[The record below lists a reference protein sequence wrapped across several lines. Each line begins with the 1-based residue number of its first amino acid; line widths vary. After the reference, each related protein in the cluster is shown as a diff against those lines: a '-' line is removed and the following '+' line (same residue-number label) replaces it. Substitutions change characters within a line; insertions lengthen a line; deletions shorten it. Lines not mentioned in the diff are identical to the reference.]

1 MKAISTFM
9 NISCKRWRGT
19 GWKVLGLGLG
29 LSLAICGQGL
39 ARDNTGD
46 LAGQEAVEDTPE
58 AHVGA
63 GYENLRN
70 NRYEAA
76 AQEFRTALALNPRLI
91 LQARFPMAVALFE
104 LHKNEEARHEFEAV
118 RRTVGDHPNVE
129 YYLGRLDLA
138 EGKLDAAI
146 DELNKAAAKPPFPD
160 TAYQLGS
167 AYLKKHDLASAEKW
181 LTKAAELTPND
192 SAVQFR
198 LSVFYNEAG
207 RKEAAQQALARS
219 EQLRQREAE
228 LDKVRLECN
237 QKLDHGSLEDA
248 RPICEQLND
257 PDDAD
262 KLTMLGTIYGQH
274 GAFED
279 ALKPL
284 RRAAEL
290 SPNSPQ
296 MQYNLAF
303 DLAQLNWFEEAREP
317 LAKAVERWPDL
328 FPLNFLY
335 GEILLNLGEESRAYE
350 ALHRAHELNPQDPGA
365 AELLYQV
372 TLNLAGKSLAGKEF
386 SSAQKYL
393 REAAKLNPHDP
404 ELHRLLAE
412 VYDAT
417 GRQTEAQEER
427 LQQEQLKNANSPGP
441 K

>member
-1 MKAISTFM
+1 M
-9 NISCKRWRGT
+9 NFSLRRRRGT
-19 GWKVLGLGLG
+19 ELMVLGLGLG
-29 LSLAICGQGL
+29 LSFAMCCPGFAQE
-39 ARDNTGD
+39 N
-46 LAGQEAVEDTPE
+46 AGNPPREESVENTPE
-58 AHVGA
+58 AHMGA

-70 NRYEAA
+70 NRYDTA
-76 AQEFRTALALNPRLI
+76 AQEFRAALALNPKLV
-91 LQARFPMAVALFE
+91 LQARFPLAVALFE

-118 RRTVGDHPNVE
+118 RRAVGDHPNVE

-138 EGKLDAAI
+138 EGNLDSAI
-146 DELNKAAAKPPFPD
+146 EKLNKAAAKPPFPD

-167 AYLKKHDLASAEKW
+167 AYLKKHDLDSAEKW
-181 LTKAAELTPND
+181 LNKAAELTPND

-198 LSVFYNEAG
+198 LSALYNEAG
-207 RKEAAQQALARS
+207 RKEQAQQALARS
-219 EQLRQREAE
+219 EQLRRREAE
-228 LDKVRLECN
+228 MDKVRLECN

-248 RPICEQLND
+248 RPVCEQLND

-284 RRAAEL
+284 RRASEL

-303 DLAQLNWFEEAREP
+303 DLAQLNRFEEARVP

-335 GEILLNLGEESRAYE
+335 GEILLNLGEEGHAYE
-350 ALHRAHELNPQDPGA
+350 ALHHAHELNPQDPGA
-365 AELLYQV
+365 ADLLYQI
-372 TLNLAGKSLAGKEF
+372 TLSLAGKSLAGKEY

-393 REAAKLNPHDP
+393 HEAAKLNPRDP
-404 ELHRLLAE
+404 EPHRLLAE
-412 VYDAT
+412 VYGAT
-417 GRQTEAQEER
+417 GRLTEAEEER
-427 LQQEQLKNANSPGP
+427 RLQEQLKNSNSTGP

>member
-1 MKAISTFM
+1 MTVSF
-9 NISCKRWRGT
+9 KRWRER
-19 GWKVLGLGLG
+19 GWKVLGIGLG
-29 LSLAICGQGL
+29 LSMAMCLPAFAQNNAGKAAEQG
-39 ARDNTGD
+39 
-46 LAGQEAVEDTPE
+46 AVENTPE
-58 AHVGA
+58 ARVGA

-76 AQEFRTALALNPRLI
+76 AREFRAALTLNPSLV
-91 LQARFPMAVALFE
+91 LQARFPLGVALFE
-104 LHKNEEARHEFEAV
+104 LHKNEDARQEFEAV
-118 RRTVGDHPNVE
+118 RRAVGDHPNVE

-138 EGKLDAAI
+138 EGKLDSAI
-146 DELNKAAAKPPFPD
+146 AELSKAAAKPPFPD
-160 TAYQLGS
+160 TAYQLGT
-167 AYLKKHDLASAEKW
+167 AYLKKHDLVSAERW
-181 LTKAAELTPND
+181 LTKAAELAPND

-198 LSVFYNEAG
+198 LSAFYNEAG
-207 RKEAAQQALARS
+207 RKEEAQQALARS

-228 LDKVRLECN
+228 LDKARLECN
-237 QKLDHGSLEDA
+237 QKLDHGSLDDA
-248 RPICEQLND
+248 RPTCEQLND

-303 DLAQLNWFEEAREP
+303 DLAQLSRFEDAREP

-335 GEILLNLGEESRAYE
+335 GEILLNLGEEIHAYE
-350 ALHRAHELNPQDPGA
+350 AFHRAHELNPQDTA
-365 AELLYQV
+365 AAGLLYQI
-372 TLNLAGKSLAGKEF
+372 TLSIAGKSLANKEY

-393 REAAKLNPHDP
+393 HEAAKLNPHDP
-404 ELHRLLAE
+404 EPHRLLAE
-412 VYDAT
+412 IYTAA
-417 GRQTEAQEER
+417 GRLTEAEQERR
-427 LQQEQLKNANSPGP
+427 LQEQLKNANTKGP